1 MSNKRYNNNLLFCNC
16 MNMLNIMNV
25 VTENEIQQQL
35 KNHIGCYFHTCTRVA
50 IVVIF
55 PLKKEH
61 SVKFKF

>member
-1 MSNKRYNNNLLFCNC
+1 
-16 MNMLNIMNV
+16 MLNIMNV

-55 PLKKEH
+55 PLKKKH